1 MTTSLAHINVISL
14 FVEDLQA
21 SKALYSSVFGAPVL
35 SVELDV
41 E

>member
-14 FVEDLQA
+14 FVEDLHA
-21 SKALYSSVFGAPVL
+21 SKALYLSVFGASVL